1 MLQKVVLLTTIFLT
15 HLKSE
20 QMQEFTNTYRIEEQ
34 YMLRDGRQMVERRVF
49 VDDDLIASEY
59 ANSHRESG
67 DVCLIVAQIKALQS
81 HMSDERSKC
90 FFKIDN
96 DTKQLGNAIYM
107 LVRLVFR
114 LKLLKFKFEALKFDK
129 RSVFDKCKTA
139 AVKQV

>member
-1 MLQKVVLLTTIFLT
+1 
-15 HLKSE
+15 
-20 QMQEFTNTYRIEEQ
+20 MQEFTNTYRIEEQ

-49 VDDDLIASEY
+49 VNDDLVASEY
-59 ANSHRESG
+59 ARSCRESG
-67 DVCLIVAQIKALQS
+67 DVCLIVAQIKALQL
-81 HMSDERSKC
+81 HMPDERSKC

-96 DTKQLGNAIYM
+96 DIKQLGNAIYM

-129 RSVFDKCKTA
+129 RSILDKCKTA